1 MSKERMSFEIATKI
15 LRNPAKSL
23 NIKEKKYKKKNMLK
37 FRDLTI
43 SPCLSSWV
51 SLGYNSTTEIQV
63 GSLQLS
69 ICAVGSTTQLNFK
82 YYHS

>member
-23 NIKEKKYKKKNMLK
+23 NVKEKNTKKNMLK
-37 FRDLTI
+37 FRDLPI

-51 SLGYNSTTEIQV
+51 SLGYNSTTEIRV

-69 ICAVGSTTQLNFK
+69 ICAVGSTTQLNFE